1 MRTQDDIGVRIQAYL
16 SQVLIELRVR
26 QRQVLVQITVEHE
39 GEHRRHGVQ
48 GRIADHEPALVERNG
63 CKVEDGGEHGLHD
76 GYDEPAVDNKL
87 RQFG

>member
-48 GRIADHEPALVERNG
+48 GRVADHEPALVERNG
-63 CKVEDGGEHGLHD
+63 RKVEYGGEHGLHD
-76 GYDEPAVDNKL
+76 GYDEPAMDDKL